1 MRRREFLSLLSGAAA
16 AWPLPA
22 YAQQVAQTRR
32 IGVLSGL
39 AADHPQGQATI
50 AAFLQGLQQLGWLT
64 GATCGST
71 TAGAPAMPTTCAV
84 RGGISC
90 AHARCFGGHRRD
102 ERWAVSSGDQDY
114 SNVFANVPD
123 PVGSGFVESLSRPGG
138 NATGFVQFEYNLSG
152 KWLEFLKQIAPNMTN
167 TAILW
172 DPTIL
177 AGIWPVRG
185 YTVRGAIA
193 RYGGSRDQRS

>member
-1 MRRREFLSLLSGAAA
+1 
-16 AWPLPA
+16 
-22 YAQQVAQTRR
+22 
-32 IGVLSGL
+32 
-39 AADHPQGQATI
+39 
-50 AAFLQGLQQLGWLT
+50 
-64 GATCGST
+64 
-71 TAGAPAMPTTCAV
+71 MPTTCAV